1 MKPLWMDV
9 QNVVEKLAEHDFY
22 FQHIAA
28 KVSTIEL
35 RQSHAS
41 GDTNDSIRTV
51 HAFATGGSS
60 CMPEKACKT
69 VCELITTGET
79 ATYWQ

>member
-1 MKPLWMDV
+1 MKPPRMDV

-41 GDTNDSIRTV
+41 GDTNDSIRAV

-60 CMPEKACKT
+60 CMPEKACKI
-69 VCELITTGET
+69 VCELIMAGET

>member
-1 MKPLWMDV
+1 MNV
-9 QNVVEKLAEHDFY
+9 QNMVEKPFEQELY

-41 GDTNDSIRTV
+41 GDTNDSIRAV

>member
-1 MKPLWMDV
+1 MQKV
-9 QNVVEKLAEHDFY
+9 IGKLAEQDYY
-22 FQHIAA
+22 FPHIAA

-35 RQSHAS
+35 RQSRTS
-41 GDTNDSIRTV
+41 GNTNDAIRAV
-51 HAFATGGSS
+51 HAYTAGGSS

-69 VCELITTGET
+69 VCELIMAGKT

>member
-1 MKPLWMDV
+1 MQK
-9 QNVVEKLAEHDFY
+9 VVEKLAEQDFY
-22 FQHIAA
+22 LQHIAA

-41 GDTNDSIRTV
+41 GDTNHAIRAV
-51 HAFATGGSS
+51 HAYATGGSS

-69 VCELITTGET
+69 VCELIMAEKSP
-79 ATYWQ
+79 TYWQ